1 MCVVSMIGDHY
12 NDEWDKW
19 KKLIPNK
26 TVPYPPL
33 TPNPEPE
40 KDFDD
45 FIKKLNPQSPLPT
58 REEFETLK
66 KEVEDLKK
74 LLKRAKEYDE
84 KNNEPDCEIEEKM
97 KFLREVAKLVG
108 VDLDEVFKP
117 KL

>member
-19 KKLIPNK
+19 RKFIPNE
-26 TVPYPPL
+26 PYPNPII
-33 TPNPEPE
+33 PNPQKEI
-40 KDFDD
+40 DWDD
-45 FIKKLNPQSPLPT
+45 FVKKINPIPT
-58 REEFETLK
+58 RKEFEDLK

-84 KNNEPDCEIEEKM
+84 KNNEPDCEIEDKI
-97 KFLREVAKLVG
+97 KFLKQVAALVG

-117 KL
+117 KS